1 MTKAKTFTLKNA
13 SRASFLIGDSEKYG
27 KDQIISDTIKYNK
40 NGLYDSQNERTIAA
54 AREMACRDG
63 FTNIRI
69 VTVYYDAVCI
79 YCGVID
85 YKKTRETIKPF
96 KF

>member
-1 MTKAKTFTLKNA
+1 MAKAKTFTLKNA
-13 SRASFLIGDSEKYG
+13 RRASYIIGDSEMFG
-27 KDQIISDTIKYNK
+27 NDQQLSGTIKHNQ
-40 NGLYDSQNERTIAA
+40 NGEYDSQNERTIAA

-69 VTVYYDAVCI
+69 VTAYYDAVCI